1 MDIPSEQPVTLAVG
15 MRVRVKQEQ
24 NRLSGPHYPGRIGTV
39 TRENECG
46 RRTGGLWY
54 VQLELT
60 DRAKERV
67 EAFWTWELDILAED
81 AA

>member
-1 MDIPSEQPVTLAVG
+1 MNIQSEQHVTLAVG
-15 MRVRVKQEQ
+15 MKVRVRQEQ

-39 TRENECG
+39 PRENECG

-54 VQLELT
+54 VQLEPT

-67 EAFWTWELDILAED
+67 EAFWTWELEILGEGAT
-81 AA
+81 

>member
-1 MDIPSEQPVTLAVG
+1 MNIQSEHPVTLAAG

-54 VQLELT
+54 VRLEST
-60 DRAKERV
+60 ERAKERV
-67 EAFWTWELDILAED
+67 EAFWTWELEILGVG

>member
-1 MDIPSEQPVTLAVG
+1 MINQSEPSGTLASG

-24 NRLSGPHYPGRIGTV
+24 DRLGGPRYPGRIGTIL
-39 TRENECG
+39 RENLCG

-54 VQLELT
+54 VRLEPT
-60 DRAKERV
+60 HRAKERV
-67 EAFWTWELDILAED
+67 EAFWTWELEILKEG

>member
-1 MDIPSEQPVTLAVG
+1 MNTQSEQSGTLAAG

-24 NRLSGPHYPGRIGTV
+24 DRLGGPRYPGRIGTV
-39 TRENECG
+39 LRENECG

-54 VQLELT
+54 VNLEPT
-60 DRAKERV
+60 GRAKERV
-67 EAFWTWELDILAED
+67 EAFWTWELEILGED